1 MNTIEEAIKQ
11 LEFELSKWEQDCKSY
26 HKTKDALNM
35 VIKTLKDK
43 SYTLWKESYEV
54 EHQRNIRLEEKIKA
68 LEQEICEDAVSRKD
82 VFDMIEQIEDAGG
95 FIGYNTYSEAFDRV
109 DNMPTVRPVSCIAT
123 LTFNKEDMQKI
134 VDKKVKELVLE
145 NTR

>member
-68 LEQEICEDAVSRKD
+68 LEKEPCEDCVSRKD

>member
-1 MNTIEEAIKQ
+1 LLYHIK
-11 LEFELSKWEQDCKSY
+11 E
-26 HKTKDALNM
+26 
-35 VIKTLKDK
+35 
-43 SYTLWKESYEV
+43 
-54 EHQRNIRLEEKIKA
+54 

-134 VDKKVKELVLE
+134 VDEKVKELVLE